1 MRRNEASRSI
11 AVVAACALALS
22 GATACEPQQGERSGT
37 LPGYA
42 KPPNTFADVLA
53 QSDSRSVTADAHSI
67 SRGGSTTSARVTDS
81 LAQGVALHDGS
92 VQVTAHSAGGSGTGQ
107 AAARGVVL
115 FRDAAPATD
124 IAQQVVADEAV
135 RIIYVVKGSSAP
147 ASFETTVAG
156 AAPRLAHGGVELSR
170 DGKTVGALPPPWAY
184 DADGTAVPAHYEVA
198 RDKVRLVVEHRGR
211 DVAYPV
217 VADPTMA
224 LGAGGRLIGAQL
236 LGGVFEWAA
245 VGAITWGVV
254 KFDSNGCLTLSTFLS
269 CALHPLQHDW
279 GNPAKP
285 KADQVD
291 AAMPALTGVRLP
303 DARKQLNALKLR
315 NVHLVDDTGQNRT
328 VYDPKNWVVTSQ
340 RPAAGTTVH
349 ANTELT
355 LRVRKPSDGA
365 GGGSADR
372 GTVPGVVCMNLQEAQ
387 DKLRSGGYRTESRDH
402 GPDHRRQILDRNWLV
417 VAQDPAPG
425 TATAAGATVTLEV
438 LKYGEPTGSSG
449 CKS

>member
-1 MRRNEASRSI
+1 MRRNEASRLI
-11 AVVAACALALS
+11 VVVAACALVLS

-53 QSDSRSVTADAHSI
+53 QSDDRSVSADAHSL
-67 SRGGSTTSARVTDS
+67 SRSGRTTSARVTDS
-81 LAQGVALHDGS
+81 LAQGVAVHDGD
-92 VQVTAHSAGGSGTGQ
+92 VQVTAHTSGAGSGQT
-107 AAARGVVL
+107 AARGVVV
-115 FRDAAPATD
+115 FRDAATATD
-124 IAQQVVADEAV
+124 IAQQVVAPEAV
-135 RIIYVVKGSSAP
+135 RILYVIKGSSAP
-147 ASFETTVAG
+147 AAFETTFAG
-156 AAPRLAHGGVELSR
+156 ATPRLAHGGVELAR
-170 DGKTVGALPPPWAY
+170 DGKTVGALTPPWAY
-184 DADGTAVPAHYEVA
+184 DADGTAVPSHYEVSGD
-198 RDKVRLVVEHRGR
+198 RVRLVVEHRGR
-211 DVAYPV
+211 DVTYPV
-217 VADPTMA
+217 VADPMMA
-224 LGAGGRLIGAQL
+224 LGSGGRLIGAQL

-254 KFDSNGCLTLSTFLS
+254 KFDSNGCLTLSTFAS
-269 CALHPLQHDW
+269 CLLHPLQHDW

-303 DARKQLNALKLR
+303 DAQHQLNALKLR

-355 LRVRKPSDGA
+355 LRVRKPSDGT
-365 GGGSADR
+365 GGGAADR
-372 GTVPGVVCMNLQEAQ
+372 GTVPGVICMNLQEAQ
-387 DKLRSGGYRTESRDH
+387 DRLRSAGYRTESRDS
-402 GPDHRRQILDRNWLV
+402 GPDHRRQVLDRNWLV
-417 VAQDPAPG
+417 VAQDPAPAA
-425 TATAAGATVTLEV
+425 TAAAGATVTLDV
-438 LKYGEPTGSSG
+438 VKYGEPTGSSG